1 MDIKILCPQWGQEH
15 LDEEAF
21 FAKVKDSGYDGV
33 DTWVPESQ
41 KDRNRFVRLLSEY
54 DLSMVSHQHQ
64 AKGQTINEFC
74 KSFEYYLNLSLE
86 SNPILINSHSGKDS
100 FTLDEQLRVID
111 TAENFAI
118 KKNIIVAHETHRGR
132 IGFGP
137 VNSRE
142 LFGFRPKIK
151 ITADFS
157 HWVCV
162 TESYLED
169 FEKELDEAIKRTEHI
184 HARVGFTEG
193 PQISDP
199 RNSYWE
205 REVNF
210 FLEIWARI
218 LERQQSI
225 GTEVFTIT
233 PEFGP
238 PPYMWVK
245 LNDNEPVSNQWD
257 INVFMK
263 DLLKEK
269 FSDFII

>member
-54 DLSMVSHQHQ
+54 DLSMVSHQYQ
-64 AKGQTINEFC
+64 AKGQTINEYC

-118 KKNIIVAHETHRGR
+118 KKNIRVAHETHRGR

-142 LFGFRPKIK
+142 LFGFRPKMK

-218 LERQQSI
+218 LERQQSV
-225 GTEVFTIT
+225 GAEVFTIT